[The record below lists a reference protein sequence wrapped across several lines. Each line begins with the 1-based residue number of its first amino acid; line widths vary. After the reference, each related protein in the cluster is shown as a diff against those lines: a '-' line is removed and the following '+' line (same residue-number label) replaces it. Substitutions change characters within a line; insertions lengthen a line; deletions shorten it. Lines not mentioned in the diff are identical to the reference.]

1 MLHLSCSVGS
11 RGRPPGLSQDRCS
24 RGPGPVDR
32 ESRGSLPGHSR
43 VSCTRQ
49 VARKRPRFHC
59 SVPRW
64 LRGGQGTHAATLPSF
79 SADAGR
85 WRAPHGAA
93 QESDGT
99 AVACGVND
107 GGQCDLPALPAGLT
121 YTADLCPAL
130 LLQVSLD
137 GGSMVFVTIG
147 GVERCRIRAAPTAR
161 LAVIYLQL
169 VAEHRAGRLGPGAWR
184 VEAILPGGRPLS
196 SAAAEE
202 TVASAFPAAA

>member
-93 QESDGT
+93 QERRRRRGPRRESCWSVRPPG
-99 AVACGVND
+99 AARGP
-107 GGQCDLPALPAGLT
+107 DL
-121 YTADLCPAL
+121 
-130 LLQVSLD
+130 
-137 GGSMVFVTIG
+137 
-147 GVERCRIRAAPTAR
+147 
-161 LAVIYLQL
+161 
-169 VAEHRAGRLGPGAWR
+169 HAGRRW
-184 VEAILPGGRPLS
+184 
-196 SAAAEE
+196 
-202 TVASAFPAAA
+202 TVAHGAAQERRSPLECGTRCCSGAMAPPWPAA